1 MAVDSVQT
9 QGGTDAY
16 GNSYTTN
23 ISNDKLT
30 NQDFLTLMLAEMKM
44 QDPTK
49 PMDSAGM
56 LDSQMQMSTI
66 ETNLQ
71 LAESMASLQSSFAQS
86 TLSNAANV
94 IGKNIEDGNVSDTGY
109 NKAYKVRSVESKDG
123 ETFVTA
129 QEILFLEDNMTD
141 KDGNR
146 VFYDING
153 AILDADGAETGFFVT
168 LTNPGQ
174 IAKDTAGKPI
184 ILNSDLEIVEQD
196 DDFNFALEGS
206 ITPVYS
212 DQLVTIPF
220 SAITK
225 IF

>member
-1 MAVDSVQT
+1 MAVDAVQT
-9 QGGTDAY
+9 QGGTDSY

-86 TLSNAANV
+86 TLSTAANV
-94 IGKNIEDGNVSDTGY
+94 IGKNIEDGNISDSGY
-109 NKAYKVRSVESKDG
+109 NKAYKVRSVESREG

-129 QEILFLEDNMTD
+129 QEILFLEDNMID
-141 KDGNR
+141 KDGKR
-146 VFYDING
+146 VSYDING
-153 AILDADGAETGFFVT
+153 ALLDAEGAKTGFFVT
-168 LTNPGQ
+168 LVNPGE
-174 IAKDTAGKPI
+174 IAKDTSGKPI
-184 ILNSDLEIVEQD
+184 ILNSDYEIVEQD
-196 DDFNFALEGS
+196 SEFNFEFEGS

-212 DQLVTIPF
+212 DQLVSIPF